1 MSDKKMKKFDNP
13 IAFLAAAY
21 PYLFIVL
28 IGLGVYYARNLG
40 KVNENGLPA
49 RLFDSTTIVAEL
61 PVADPAMLT
70 AVDAAMLKKP
80 SDELIAKG
88 KELFNTNC
96 VSCHGA
102 TGKGDGVAGAALNP
116 KPRNFHA
123 ADGWTNGRDFAG
135 MWKTLQEGIAAKGMA
150 AYDVI
155 PADQRVGLI
164 YYIRNNFMTDPPAV
178 TDAQIKELDDKYQL
192 TKGTFKPGTIPVSGA
207 MALKVKDNSA
217 ASKKLQSVLASL
229 DKLSKSN
236 EGARIFVSTAENKK
250 LALSF
255 LLANP
260 GWKEGKDALLKVAKS
275 NLEGNGFKYKL
286 FSMNEDDLDKMFGWL
301 KSTL

>member
-1 MSDKKMKKFDNP
+1 MSDNKTKKFDNP

-28 IGLGVYYARNLG
+28 IGIGIYYARNLG
-40 KVNENGLPA
+40 TVNQNGLPA

-88 KELFNTNC
+88 KELYNTNC

-102 TGKGDGVAGAALNP
+102 AGKGDGTAGAALNP

-123 ADGWTNGRDFAG
+123 TDSWTNGRDFPA
-135 MWKTLQEGIAAKGMA
+135 MWKTLQEGIAKNGMA

-164 YYIRNNFMTDPPAV
+164 YYIRNNFMTDAPAV

-192 TKGTFKPGTIPVSGA
+192 TKGTFKPGTIPVTGA
-207 MALKVKDNSA
+207 MAMKVKDNSA
-217 ASKKLQSVLASL
+217 AGKKLQTLLATV
-229 DKLSKSN
+229 DKLAKTN
-236 EGARIFVSTAENKK
+236 EGAKLFVTTAENKK
-250 LALSF
+250 LALYF
-255 LLANP
+255 LLSNP
-260 GWKEGKDALLKVAKS
+260 GWKEGTEAFIKVAKS
-275 NLEGNGFKYKL
+275 NLESNGFKYKL
-286 FSMNEDDLDKMFGWL
+286 FSMSKDDLDKMFGWL
-301 KSTL
+301 KSAL

>member
-1 MSDKKMKKFDNP
+1 MSDNKTKKFDNP

-28 IGLGVYYARNLG
+28 IGIGIYYARNLG
-40 KVNENGLPA
+40 TVNQNGLPA

-88 KELFNTNC
+88 KELYNTNC

-102 TGKGDGVAGAALNP
+102 AGKGDGTAGAALNP

-123 ADGWTNGRDFAG
+123 TDGWTNGRDFPA
-135 MWKTLQEGIAAKGMA
+135 MWKTLQEGIAKNGMA

-164 YYIRNNFMTDPPAV
+164 YYIRNNFMTDAPTV

-192 TKGTFKPGTIPVSGA
+192 TKGTFKPGTIPVTGA
-207 MALKVKDNSA
+207 MAMKVKDNSA
-217 ASKKLQSVLASL
+217 AGKKLQTLLATA
-229 DKLSKSN
+229 DKLAKTN
-236 EGARIFVSTAENKK
+236 EGAKLFVTTAENKK
-250 LALSF
+250 LALYF
-255 LLANP
+255 LLSNP
-260 GWKEGKDALLKVAKS
+260 GWKEGTEAFIKVAKS
-275 NLEGNGFKYKL
+275 NLESNGFKYKL
-286 FSMNEDDLDKMFGWL
+286 FSMSKDDLDKMFGWL
-301 KSTL
+301 KSAL